1 MRLSSR
7 LTFVLLA
14 AAAAAGCD
22 RPEPPSAEDTV
33 ARAEPQALAAPP
45 AWTGEWSSGFG
56 PILIVPSDADST
68 AILAYPESMPDAG
81 SGIPVHLLSA
91 GGDPMV
97 RDVILSRLD
106 SLECGGAPVVRL
118 SAGAPGTWSVGL
130 QASAQ
135 LLRGDS
141 LETLP
146 RGDSTRI
153 VANLARL
160 ASTIGADQDTRF
172 TGLPFTVVRARRYTI
187 GNARLV
193 AAHLVRR
200 LPQEDSPLE
209 EHTFLI
215 GERLLATNEHA
226 LRFSDRS
233 EGTEETAEHFEI
245 LAAVHRDGITML
257 LIARDNASGGR
268 YEILERSA
276 TGTWR
281 VRWARPLSC

>member
-1 MRLSSR
+1 M
-7 LTFVLLA
+7 VA
-14 AAAAAGCD
+14 AAVACD
-22 RPEPPSAEDTV
+22 RPEPPPAGDTV
-33 ARAEPQALAAPP
+33 ARAEPQASPAPP
-45 AWTGEWSSGFG
+45 AWTGSWAPEFG
-56 PILIVPSDADST
+56 PILLVPSDADST
-68 AILAYPESMPDAG
+68 AILAYPESLPDG
-81 SGIPVHLLSA
+81 GTGPVNLMSA
-91 GGDPMV
+91 GGDAV
-97 RDVILSRLD
+97 ARDVTLSRLD

-118 SAGAPGTWSVGL
+118 SAGTLGTWSVGMR
-130 QASAQ
+130 ASAQ

-146 RGDSTRI
+146 RADSTRL
-153 VANLARL
+153 VASLARL

-172 TGLPFTVVRARRYTI
+172 TGLPFSVVRARRYTI

-215 GERLLATNEHA
+215 GERSLATSDHA
-226 LRFSDRS
+226 LRFSERS

-245 LAAVHRDGITML
+245 LAAAHRDGITML
-257 LIARDNASGGR
+257 LIARDNAAGGR
-268 YEILERSA
+268 FEILERS
-276 TGTWR
+276 TGGTWR